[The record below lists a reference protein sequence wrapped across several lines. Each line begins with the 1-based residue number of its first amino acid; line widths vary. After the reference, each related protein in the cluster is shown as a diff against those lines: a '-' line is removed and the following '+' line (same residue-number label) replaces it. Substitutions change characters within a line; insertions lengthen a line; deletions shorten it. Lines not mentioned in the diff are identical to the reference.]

1 MHLPVASYG
10 HDVAGGGSPARLT
23 HTSGCD
29 HVPPQLE
36 GCGWS
41 APPRRCLPRVDQRK
55 SRSLPEMREEP
66 PRVGMGVVGQT
77 GDHGKGRNRGPT
89 ALATALFTPDATSA
103 PPGCIPA
110 PTR

>member
-10 HDVAGGGSPARLT
+10 HDVAGGGFPARLT

-66 PRVGMGVVGQT
+66 PRAGSVWVSPVRPAITGMA
-77 GDHGKGRNRGPT
+77 
-89 ALATALFTPDATSA
+89 ALAD
-103 PPGCIPA
+103 PPPWPLHYSPRRNIGV
-110 PTR
+110 